1 MNAKHSCCHSPPA
14 LEPEAPPKPCCKSKH
29 NTRSAE
35 PLVEAEAPHQSEH
48 TPACEHHAKKAE
60 AHQHHGPACHAD
72 RALVSAPE
80 PAPDA
85 SAGHC
90 CHTHTPQKPKSAA
103 EAARLA
109 DVEHICPMHPEVR
122 QMGPGTCPKCGMALE
137 PVAFSLSD
145 EEDPELVDMRRRF
158 WLSLVFSVPLLV
170 LAMGPMLIPS
180 LSHSAPTLFSPWIQ
194 LALATPVVL
203 WAGAPFFQRGW
214 QSVRSRHLNMFTLIA
229 LGTGS
234 AFVFSA
240 LTTLVPGLFPDSIR
254 DEHGMLPVYFESAAV
269 IISLVLL
276 GQVLELRAR
285 QRTGAAIRELLE
297 LAPSTA
303 VRISKQG
310 VDEEVEISEITHGDR
325 LRVRPGEKLPVDGVV
340 ESGKSQ
346 IDESMLTGEPIPV
359 LKSAGDSVVAGT
371 LNGQGALVIE
381 ATAVGSET
389 LLSRI
394 VQLVGDAQRSRAPSQ
409 KLADSVAAWF
419 VPGVVAVSVA
429 TFVLWFFF
437 GPDPHF
443 THAIVNAVA
452 VLIIACP
459 CALGLATPT
468 SITVAMGRGA
478 HLGVLFKN
486 AESLEALAQ
495 IDTLVVDKTGTLT
508 EGKPRLH
515 DLQLADG
522 FAEADVLRWAA
533 SLERESEHPLSRA
546 VLAEAEERNLEL
558 FNAQDFEAVLGRGV
572 SGRVDG
578 RAVLVGNVEFL
589 RERDIDPGAL
599 IEAAERKQTDGRG
612 ALFVAVDGRAAG
624 VLLVED
630 PIKQSSAEA
639 VRVLQE
645 RGVRVVMLTGDN
657 ERTAKAV
664 AARLGIEEVHADAR
678 PEDKQRV
685 VSELQQSGRVVAM
698 AGDGVNDA
706 PALARANVGIA
717 MGTGTGVA
725 IESAGVTLVKS
736 DLSAIQRAIA
746 LSKATRRNIRQNLW
760 FAFGYNSIG
769 VPLAAGILF
778 PFFGLLL
785 SPMLAGAAMSLSS
798 VSVITNALRLRRAHV

>member
-1 MNAKHSCCHSPPA
+1 MNAKHSCCHPSAGPEPKA
-14 LEPEAPPKPCCKSKH
+14 PEADPKPCCKGGAHKQHHSGEH
-29 NTRSAE
+29 GAT
-35 PLVEAEAPHQSEH
+35 EAKAPSDG
-48 TPACEHHAKKAE
+48 AHHA
-60 AHQHHGPACHAD
+60 HQEPGCHAT
-72 RALVSAPE
+72 AE

-90 CHTHTPQKPKSAA
+90 CHGDAPEKPRSAA
-103 EAARLA
+103 ERARLA

-122 QMGPGTCPKCGMALE
+122 QIGPGTCPKCGMALE

-170 LAMGPMLIPS
+170 LAMAPMLVPS
-180 LSHSAPTLFSPWIQ
+180 LTHSAPGIFSPWIQ
-194 LALATPVVL
+194 LGLATPVVV

-229 LGTGS
+229 LGTGA
-234 AFVFSA
+234 AFAFSA
-240 LTTLVPGLFPDSIR
+240 LSTVAPGLFPDSIR

-285 QRTGAAIRELLE
+285 QRTGAAIRELVE

-303 VRISKQG
+303 IRIDPNGDDQ
-310 VDEEVEISEITHGDR
+310 EVEISEVTHGDR
-325 LRVRPGEKLPVDGVV
+325 LRVRPGEKLPVDGTV

-346 IDESMLTGEPIPV
+346 IDESMLTGEPMPV

-371 LNGQGALVIE
+371 LNGQGALIIE

-419 VPGVVAVSVA
+419 VPGVVAVSIA

-478 HLGVLFKN
+478 HLGVLFKS
-486 AESLEALAQ
+486 AESLETLAQ
-495 IDTLVVDKTGTLT
+495 VDTLVVDKTGTLT
-508 EGKPRLH
+508 EGKPRLT
-515 DLQLADG
+515 DLYVAQG
-522 FAEADVLRWAA
+522 FTETDVLRWAA

-546 VLAEAEERNLEL
+546 VLAGAEERQLKLSSAE
-558 FNAQDFEAVLGRGV
+558 DFDATLGRGV

-578 RAVLVGNVEFL
+578 RSVLVGSAEFL
-589 RERDIDPGAL
+589 RERDVDPSSL
-599 IEAAERKQTDGRG
+599 LRAAEEKQADGRG
-612 ALFVAVDGRAAG
+612 ALFVAVDGQAAG

-630 PIKQSSAEA
+630 PIKQSSADA
-639 VRVLQE
+639 VRGLQQ
-645 RGVRVVMLTGDN
+645 RGVRVVMLTGDSQL
-657 ERTAKAV
+657 TAAAV
-664 AARLGIEEVHADAR
+664 AARLGITEVHAEAR

-685 VSELQQSGRVVAM
+685 VSELQRDGRVVAM

-706 PALARANVGIA
+706 PALAQANVGIA

-725 IESAGVTLVKS
+725 IESAEVTLVKS

-798 VSVITNALRLRRAHV
+798 VSVITNALRLRRASV